1 MRSRT
6 MGRKRAGAAS
16 LGLLFLLLAGGPDR
30 AAQQKETAVRPGTD
44 YMKDVLRRN
53 TKPIGL
59 KEDKLLQKLLRQSN
73 MKWAI
78 RAGGRHILD

>member
-1 MRSRT
+1 MNLRT
-6 MGRKRAGAAS
+6 PGRKRAGAAAI
-16 LGLLFLLLAGGPDR
+16 GLLFLLLAGGANR
-30 AAQQKETAVRPGTD
+30 ASQQDSTSVRPGTD

-59 KEDKLLQKLLRQSN
+59 KEDKLLQELLRQSN

>member
-1 MRSRT
+1 M
-6 MGRKRAGAAS
+6 AAC
-16 LGLLFLLLAGGPDR
+16 GLLLLLSAGGAR
-30 AAQQKETAVRPGTD
+30 QGAQQNNPAVRPGTD

-59 KEDKLLQKLLRQSN
+59 KEDKLLQKLLKQSN
-73 MKWAI
+73 MKWAV